1 MAPGS
6 RYSRG
11 SKSRIKPPTGEKK
24 VEVSIA
30 VADIKLEST
39 EIDLEAIK

>member
-11 SKSRIKPPTGEKK
+11 SKSRMKAPSQEKK

-39 EIDLEAIK
+39 EIDLEIVK